1 MNSVKNNQDISII
14 IVNWKVRDL
23 LRDCLNSVYDT
34 VKSHTFE
41 VIVIDND
48 SNDGSIEMIE
58 NEFPQVNLLVNAEN
72 VGHSKA
78 MNQGIRISNGKNI
91 LLLNP
96 DVVLHESALDEMA
109 DFLEYHPGT
118 GAVSGKE
125 LRPDGSFWWKSRRR
139 KIIPW
144 IEMSALFG
152 GNRLRSLPFFER
164 FFPDE
169 YMRDVPE
176 DQLCKVEILAT
187 ACMMVRKDVFDEIGL
202 LDETFWLMSEDVDIS
217 LRMGQTGWDIYY
229 LPDATFLH
237 CHGESV
243 KQSEKSIHMI
253 IIAERYILF
262 NKFWG
267 KTTAYAYRITV
278 FISSCLYF
286 VFGVSSALFNPKSVK
301 RRLKAGVDML
311 SWSMNPYI
319 TPK

>member
-1 MNSVKNNQDISII
+1 MNSMKSTLDISII
-14 IVNWKVRDL
+14 IVNWKVREL
-23 LRDCLNSVYDT
+23 LRNCLNSVYNT
-34 VKSHTFE
+34 VKSHTYE
-41 VIVIDND
+41 VFVIDND

-58 NEFPQVNLLVNAEN
+58 KEFPQVNLLVNAEN
-72 VGHSKA
+72 AGHSKA
-78 MNQGIRISNGKNI
+78 MNQGIRMSNGKNI

-96 DVVLHESALDEMA
+96 DVVLHESTVDEMV
-109 DFLEYHPGT
+109 DFLDNHPDT

-144 IEMSALFG
+144 IEMLALYG
-152 GNRLRSLPFFER
+152 GNQLRNLHFIER

-169 YMRDVPE
+169 YMRDVPD

-187 ACMMVRKDVFDEIGL
+187 ACMMVRKDVFDKIGL

-217 LRMGQTGWDIYY
+217 LRMGQAGWDIYY
-229 LPDATFLH
+229 LPNATFLH

-253 IIAERYILF
+253 IIAERHILF
-262 NKFWG
+262 NKFWS
-267 KTTAYAYRITV
+267 KTTAFTYRIAV
-278 FISSCLYF
+278 FFSSWLYLL
-286 VFGVSSALFNPKSVK
+286 FGLSSVLFNHKSVK

-311 SWSMNPYI
+311 SWSLHPYN